1 MFGLRPYSL
10 LTLGLTGAPMEDHV
24 LTLEDLAKYLNVH
37 PSTVVKLVNAGK
49 IPAFRVGLDWQC

>member
-1 MFGLRPYSL
+1 
-10 LTLGLTGAPMEDHV
+10 MEDHV